1 MHDMLQKGLCS
12 LFFLGIMQ
20 VPVNKPGHEGAAANY
35 EVGVEGSSLFPV
47 DLVPF
52 KYLFSAS

>member
-12 LFFLGIMQ
+12 LVFFGIIQ
-20 VPVNKPGHEGAAANY
+20 VHVNKPGHEGAAANY
-35 EVGVEGSSLFPV
+35 EVGVEGNSLFPV

-52 KYLFSAS
+52 KYLFLAS